1 MDKLKAM
8 HTFVRIVE
16 ANSFSKAAETLGL
29 PRAALTA
36 TLKKLEAYLGVQLLA
51 RTTRRLSLTQ
61 DGAEYFRQ
69 CIDILGAVDAAEAG
83 FRGAAALPPKG
94 KLRVDMPAGVGH
106 ALVLPQLARF
116 HHAYPDI
123 ELNISITDRLVDLT
137 QEGIDFAVRVGQL
150 QDSAL
155 IGRQIGN
162 MRFVTCA
169 TPTYLAARGTPH
181 TIDELD
187 GHASVVHFSGRTG
200 RAFDWDFV
208 VAGEVVKVAMRG
220 AAMRGPAMRGAVAV
234 NDAEA
239 NVCCALQH
247 FGLAQLGAYQVRH
260 HLDSG
265 ALVEVLANTPPTPMP
280 ISLLYPQ
287 GRMDSPKVRAFADWI
302 AGLFAAH
309 PDLQAP
315 PLPPRPAAEGVRD

>member
-16 ANSFSKAAETLGL
+16 ANSFSKAAETLNL

-36 TLKKLEAYLGVQLLA
+36 SLKNLEAYLGVQLLQ

-61 DGAEYFRQ
+61 DGADYFRQ
-69 CIDILGAVDAAEAG
+69 CTEILGAVDAAEAG
-83 FRGAAALPPKG
+83 FRGPGALQAKG
-94 KLRVDMPAGVGH
+94 KLRIDLPAAVGH
-106 ALVLPQLARF
+106 TLVMPHLGRF
-116 HHAYPDI
+116 HAAYPDI

-137 QEGIDFAVRVGQL
+137 QEGIDCAVRVGQL

-155 IGRQIGN
+155 VGRQIGN

-169 TPTYLAARGTPH
+169 TPQYLAAHGTPRH
-181 TIDELD
+181 IDELG

-200 RAFDWDFV
+200 RAFDWEFV
-208 VAGEVVKVAMRG
+208 VDGEVVKVAMRG
-220 AAMRGPAMRGAVAV
+220 MVAV

-247 FGLAQLGAYQVRH
+247 FGLAQLGAYQVRR

-265 ALVEVLANTPPTPMP
+265 ALVEVLADTPPTPMP
-280 ISLLYPQ
+280 MSLLYPQ
-287 GRMDSPKVRAFADWI
+287 GRMGSPKVRAFADWV
-302 AGLFAAH
+302 AGLFAANA
-309 PDLQAP
+309 DLQAAAV
-315 PLPPRPAAEGVRD
+315 LPARAPARP

>member
-1 MDKLKAM
+1 VDKLKAM
-8 HTFVRIVE
+8 QSFVRIVE

-36 TLKKLEAYLGVQLLA
+36 TLKNLEAYLGVQLLQ

-61 DGAEYFRQ
+61 DGADYFRQ
-69 CIDILGAVDAAEAG
+69 CLDILGAVDAAEAG
-83 FRGAAALPPKG
+83 FRGPGALHPKG
-94 KLRVDMPAGVGH
+94 KLRVDLPAAVAH
-106 ALVLPQLARF
+106 ALVLPRLGEF
-116 HHAYPDI
+116 HRAYPDV

-137 QEGIDFAVRVGQL
+137 QEGIDCAVRVGQL

-155 IGRQIGN
+155 VGRKIGN

-169 TPTYLAARGTPH
+169 TPVYLARCGTPRH
-181 TIDELD
+181 LDELA

-200 RAFDWDFV
+200 RAFDWEFV
-208 VAGEVVKVAMRG
+208 VAGAPVKVAMRG
-220 AAMRGPAMRGAVAV
+220 PVAV

-265 ALVEVLANTPPTPMP
+265 ALVEVLADTPPTPMP
-280 ISLLYPQ
+280 MSLLYPQ
-287 GRMDSPKVRAFADWI
+287 GRMGSPKVRVFAEWA
-302 AGLFAAH
+302 AGLFAAN
-309 PDLQAP
+309 PDLQAAE
-315 PLPPRPAAEGVRD
+315 LAAPGAGAAP

>member
-16 ANSFSKAAETLGL
+16 ANSFSKAAETLNL

-36 TLKKLEAYLGVQLLA
+36 SLKNLEAYLGVQLLQ

-61 DGAEYFRQ
+61 DGADYFRQ
-69 CIDILGAVDAAEAG
+69 CTEILGAVDAAEAG
-83 FRGAAALPPKG
+83 FRGPGAQQAKG
-94 KLRVDMPAGVGH
+94 KLRIDLPAAVGH
-106 ALVLPQLARF
+106 TLVMPHLGRF
-116 HHAYPDI
+116 HATYPDI

-137 QEGIDFAVRVGQL
+137 QEGIDCAVRVGQL

-155 IGRQIGN
+155 VGRQIGN

-169 TPTYLAARGTPH
+169 TPHYLATHGTPRH
-181 TIDELD
+181 IDELSR
-187 GHASVVHFSGRTG
+187 HASVVHFSGRTG

-208 VAGEVVKVAMRG
+208 VEGEIVKVAMRG
-220 AAMRGPAMRGAVAV
+220 MVAV

-265 ALVEVLANTPPTPMP
+265 ALVEVLADTPPTPMP
-280 ISLLYPQ
+280 MSLLYPQ
-287 GRMDSPKVRAFADWI
+287 GRMGSPKVRAFADWV
-302 AGLFAAH
+302 AGLFAANA
-309 PDLQAP
+309 DLQAAVVP
-315 PLPPRPAAEGVRD
+315 VARAAART

>member
-8 HTFVRIVE
+8 QTFVRIVE

-36 TLKKLEAYLGVQLLA
+36 TLKNLEAYLGVQLLA

-61 DGAEYFRQ
+61 DGAAYFRQ
-69 CIDILGAVDAAEAG
+69 CLEILSAVDTAEAL
-83 FRGAAALPPKG
+83 FRGPGALQPKG

-106 ALVLPQLARF
+106 ALVLPQLGRF
-116 HHAYPDI
+116 HQAYPDI

-137 QEGIDFAVRVGQL
+137 QEGIDCAVRVGQL

-169 TPTYLAARGTPH
+169 TPSYLAARGTPRA
-181 TIDELD
+181 IDDLG

-220 AAMRGPAMRGAVAV
+220 PVSV

-247 FGLAQLGAYQVRH
+247 FGLAQLGAYQVRQ

-265 ALVEVLANTPPTPMP
+265 ALVEVLAETPPTPMP

-287 GRMDSPKVRAFADWI
+287 GRMGSPKVRAFADWV
-302 AGLFAAH
+302 AGLFAGN

-315 PLPPRPAAEGVRD
+315 MLPARPLVESTHA